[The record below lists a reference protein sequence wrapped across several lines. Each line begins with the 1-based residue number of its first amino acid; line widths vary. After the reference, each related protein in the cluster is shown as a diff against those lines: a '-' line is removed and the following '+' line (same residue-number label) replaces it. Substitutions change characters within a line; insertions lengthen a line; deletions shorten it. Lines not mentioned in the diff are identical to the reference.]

1 MCYAG
6 WLVSYYDM
14 EAKET
19 FYKGT
24 FCTIDLAQECATNLK
39 KHHSCVKI
47 FHLVYD
53 NQIQIKES

>member
-1 MCYAG
+1 MHYAG
-6 WLVSYYDM
+6 WIVSYYDM

-24 FCTIDLAQECATNLK
+24 FCTIELAQECAINLK
-39 KHHSCVKI
+39 KHYTCVKI

-53 NQIQIKES
+53 NQVQIKEN